1 MMKKNKGLALI
12 VVLWVISLLIIM
24 SSSFSLTIQRE
35 SAIIS
40 GLKEK
45 AEASAVAEAGIYY
58 AIAKLLQNDK
68 EQQWKAFNSLYE
80 INFVGKR
87 VRIKIAD
94 ESGKIAINFVD
105 KEQLLSLFGSINV
118 EESLAESLSDTIL
131 DWRDNDDIQ
140 SDNGAEKQQYE
151 EAGLKYEPRNEGFSN
166 IEEIQMLLG
175 MTARIYRQ
183 IENMISVYAQNPKVN
198 STAASREVLLTL
210 PDTEKEMVDEYI
222 QQRVDNE
229 RNSENVS
236 QPEWYQGSSN
246 KSDTFMIIAEAMI
259 DENITQQIMAVV
271 RKGSSK
277 VNMPYTI
284 LKWSKDYQLPSLFLS
299 ENDKWVIN

>member
-299 ENDKWVIN
+299 ENDEWVIN

>member
-1 MMKKNKGLALI
+1 MKKDKGLALI

-40 GLKEK
+40 GIKEK
-45 AEASAVAEAGIYY
+45 AEASANAEAGIYY

-68 EQQWKAFNSLYE
+68 DQQWNAFNSLYE

-105 KEQLLSLFGSINV
+105 KEQLLSLFGSISV
-118 EESLAESLSDTIL
+118 EESLAESLSDAIM
-131 DWRDNDDIQ
+131 DWRDIDDIQ

-151 EAGLKYEPRNEGFSN
+151 EAGLKYEPRNEAFSN
-166 IEEIQMLLG
+166 IEEIQMVLG

-236 QPEWYQGSSN
+236 QPEWYQGSST

-299 ENDKWVIN
+299 ENDEWVIN

>member
-1 MMKKNKGLALI
+1 MKKDKGLALI

-40 GLKEK
+40 GIKEK
-45 AEASAVAEAGIYY
+45 AEASANAEAGIYY

-68 EQQWKAFNSLYE
+68 DQQWNAFNSLYE

-105 KEQLLSLFGSINV
+105 KEQLLSLFGSISV
-118 EESLAESLSDTIL
+118 EESLAESLSDAIM
-131 DWRDNDDIQ
+131 DWRDIDDIQ

-151 EAGLKYEPRNEGFSN
+151 EAGLKYEPRNEAFSN
-166 IEEIQMLLG
+166 IEEIQMVLG

-198 STAASREVLLTL
+198 STAASREVLLIL

-236 QPEWYQGSSN
+236 QPEWYQGSST

-299 ENDKWVIN
+299 ENDEWVIN

>member
-1 MMKKNKGLALI
+1 MKKDKGLALI

-45 AEASAVAEAGIYY
+45 SEATANAEAGIYY

-68 EQQWKAFNSLYE
+68 DQHWNAYNSLYE

-118 EESLAESLSDTIL
+118 EESLAESLSDAIL

-166 IEEIQMLLG
+166 IEEIQMVLG

-299 ENDKWVIN
+299 ENDEWVIN

>member
-1 MMKKNKGLALI
+1 MKKDKGLALI

-40 GLKEK
+40 GIKEK
-45 AEASAVAEAGIYY
+45 AEASANAEAGIYY

-68 EQQWKAFNSLYE
+68 EQQWNAFNSLYE

-105 KEQLLSLFGSINV
+105 KEQLLSLFGSISV
-118 EESLAESLSDTIL
+118 EESLAESLSDAIM
-131 DWRDNDDIQ
+131 DWRDIDDIQ

-151 EAGLKYEPRNEGFSN
+151 EAGLKYEPRNEAFSN
-166 IEEIQMLLG
+166 IEEIQMVLG

-198 STAASREVLLTL
+198 STAASREVLLIL

-236 QPEWYQGSSN
+236 QPEWYQGSST

-299 ENDKWVIN
+299 ENDEWVIN

>member
-1 MMKKNKGLALI
+1 M
-12 VVLWVISLLIIM
+12 
-24 SSSFSLTIQRE
+24 
-35 SAIIS
+35 
-40 GLKEK
+40 
-45 AEASAVAEAGIYY
+45 
-58 AIAKLLQNDK
+58 
-68 EQQWKAFNSLYE
+68 
-80 INFVGKR
+80 
-87 VRIKIAD
+87 
-94 ESGKIAINFVD
+94 D

-118 EESLAESLSDTIL
+118 EESLAESLSDAIL
-131 DWRDNDDIQ
+131 DWRDNDDTQ
-140 SDNGAEKQQYE
+140 SDHGAEKQQYE
-151 EAGLKYEPRNEGFSN
+151 EAGLKYEPRNAAFSN
-166 IEEIQMLLG
+166 IEEMQMVLG

-183 IENMISVYAQNPKVN
+183 IENLVSVYAQNSKVN

-229 RNSENVS
+229 RNSEKVS
-236 QPEWYQGSSN
+236 QPDWYQGSST

-259 DENITQQIMAVV
+259 DENSTQQIMAVI

-299 ENDKWVIN
+299 ENDEWVIN